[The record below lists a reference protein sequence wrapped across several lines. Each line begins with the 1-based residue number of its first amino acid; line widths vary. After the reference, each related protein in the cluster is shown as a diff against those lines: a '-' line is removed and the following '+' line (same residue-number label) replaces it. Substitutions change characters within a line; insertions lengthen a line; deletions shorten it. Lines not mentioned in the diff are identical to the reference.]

1 MSCIYH
7 YVINMSYNIPS
18 VSKAIKD
25 ILFSNSI
32 YLNSLKLGIANY
44 TALALKIKPEVDK
57 TVASDVNINTLVV
70 SIKRIADAIQ
80 QNQDKENITLEEKE
94 NLAGARISLTG
105 SIIDVEFDKEME
117 NIEKIL
123 ELFDRE
129 SDIRFNI
136 FQSKNHM
143 NLFIENISEIK
154 KIFNADSQIVTH
166 SKIKEGV
173 SMITISLPW
182 EETELRKTYQL
193 LSIISNILYDNQIFL
208 HNAFFTP
215 NEIVLIIND
224 IDAAKVYELLRVKFY
239 G

>member
-1 MSCIYH
+1 
-7 YVINMSYNIPS
+7 MSYNTPS

-25 ILFSNSI
+25 ILFSNNI

-57 TVASDVNINTLVV
+57 TVASDVNINTIVV

-80 QNQDKENITLEEKE
+80 QNQDSDNSAQEEKD

-154 KIFNADSQIVTH
+154 KIFGANSQIVTH

>member
-1 MSCIYH
+1 MS
-7 YVINMSYNIPS
+7 SNIPS

-44 TALALKIKPEVDK
+44 TALAIKIKPEVER
-57 TVASDVNINTLVV
+57 TIGSEININTIVV
-70 SIKRIADAIQ
+70 SIKRIADALQ
-80 QNQDKENITLEEKE
+80 QNQDLDASLAQEEKE

-105 SIIDVEFDKEME
+105 SILEVEFDKEIE
-117 NIEKIL
+117 NIEKVL
-123 ELFDRE
+123 DLFDRQ

-154 KIFNADSQIVTH
+154 KVFNSNDSPTIIP

-182 EETELRKTYQL
+182 IETELRKTYQL
-193 LSIISNILYDNQIFL
+193 LSIISNILYDNQISL

-215 NEIVLIIND
+215 SEIVLIIND
-224 IDAAKVYELLRVKFY
+224 RDAAKVYELLRVKFY
-239 G
+239 R

>member
-1 MSCIYH
+1 MSF
-7 YVINMSYNIPS
+7 NIPS

-57 TVASDVNINTLVV
+57 TVGSDVNINTIVV

-80 QNQDKENITLEEKE
+80 QNQGNENIAQEEKD

-154 KIFNADSQIVTH
+154 KIFGADSQIVTH

>member
-1 MSCIYH
+1 MYS
-7 YVINMSYNIPS
+7 NTPS

-32 YLNSLKLGIANY
+32 YLNSLKLGIANF
-44 TALALKIKPEVDK
+44 TALALKIKPELDRIIG
-57 TVASDVNINTLVV
+57 SEVNINTIVV
-70 SIKRIADAIQ
+70 SIKRIADALE
-80 QNQDKENITLEEKE
+80 QNRDLDSIAQEEKE

-105 SIIDVEFDKEME
+105 SILEVEFDKEME
-117 NIEKIL
+117 NMEKIL
-123 ELFDRE
+123 ELFDRQ

-154 KIFNADSQIVTH
+154 KIFNNNATPTITP

-193 LSIISNILYDNQIFL
+193 LSMISNILYDNQISL

-215 NEIVLIIND
+215 TEIVLIIND
-224 IDAAKVYELLRVKFY
+224 KDAAKVYELLRVKFY
-239 G
+239 R

>member
-1 MSCIYH
+1 
-7 YVINMSYNIPS
+7 MSYNIPS

-44 TALALKIKPEVDK
+44 TALAIKIKPEVER
-57 TVASDVNINTLVV
+57 TIGSEININTIVV
-70 SIKRIADAIQ
+70 SIKRIADALQ
-80 QNQDKENITLEEKE
+80 QNQDLDASLAQEEKE

-105 SIIDVEFDKEME
+105 SILEVEFDKEIE
-117 NIEKIL
+117 NIEKVL
-123 ELFDRE
+123 DLFDRQ

-154 KIFNADSQIVTH
+154 KIFNSNDSPTIIP

-182 EETELRKTYQL
+182 IETELRKTYQL
-193 LSIISNILYDNQIFL
+193 LSMISNILYDNQISL

-215 NEIVLIIND
+215 SEIVLIIND
-224 IDAAKVYELLRVKFY
+224 RDAAKVYELLRVKFY
-239 G
+239 R

>member
-1 MSCIYH
+1 MS
-7 YVINMSYNIPS
+7 SNIPT

-44 TALALKIKPEVDK
+44 TALAIKIKPEVEG
-57 TVASDVNINTLVV
+57 TIGSEININTIVV
-70 SIKRIADAIQ
+70 SIKRIADALQ
-80 QNQDKENITLEEKE
+80 QNQDLDASLAQEEKE

-105 SIIDVEFDKEME
+105 SILEVEFDKEIE
-117 NIEKIL
+117 NIEKVL
-123 ELFDRE
+123 DLFDRQ

-154 KIFNADSQIVTH
+154 KIFNSNDSPTIIP

-182 EETELRKTYQL
+182 VETELRKTYQL
-193 LSIISNILYDNQIFL
+193 LSIISNILYDNQISL

-215 NEIVLIIND
+215 SEIVLIIND
-224 IDAAKVYELLRVKFY
+224 RDAAKVYELLRVKFY
-239 G
+239 R

>member
-1 MSCIYH
+1 
-7 YVINMSYNIPS
+7 MSYNIPS

-44 TALALKIKPEVDK
+44 TALAIKIKPEVEG
-57 TVASDVNINTLVV
+57 TIGSEININTIVV
-70 SIKRIADAIQ
+70 SIKRIADALQ
-80 QNQDKENITLEEKE
+80 QNQDLDDRIAQEEKE

-105 SIIDVEFDKEME
+105 SILEVEFDKEIE
-117 NIEKIL
+117 NIEKVL
-123 ELFDRE
+123 DLFDRQ

-154 KIFNADSQIVTH
+154 KIFNSNDDSPTIIP

-182 EETELRKTYQL
+182 VETELRKTYQL
-193 LSIISNILYDNQIFL
+193 LSIISNILYDNQISL

-215 NEIVLIIND
+215 SEIVLIIND
-224 IDAAKVYELLRVKFY
+224 RDAAKVYELLRVKFY
-239 G
+239 R

>member
-1 MSCIYH
+1 MYS
-7 YVINMSYNIPS
+7 NIPS

-44 TALALKIKPEVDK
+44 TALAIKIKPEVDRILG
-57 TVASDVNINTLVV
+57 SEVNINTIVV
-70 SIKRIADAIQ
+70 SIKRIADVLQ
-80 QNQDKENITLEEKE
+80 QNQDFDSIAQEEKE

-105 SIIDVEFDKEME
+105 SILEVEFDKEIE
-117 NIEKIL
+117 NIEKVL
-123 ELFDRE
+123 DLFDRQ

-154 KIFNADSQIVTH
+154 KIFNSTDSSPTITP

-193 LSIISNILYDNQIFL
+193 LSMISNILYDNQISL

-224 IDAAKVYELLRVKFY
+224 MDAAKVYELLRVKFY
-239 G
+239 R

>member
-1 MSCIYH
+1 
-7 YVINMSYNIPS
+7 MSYNIPS

-57 TVASDVNINTLVV
+57 TVASDVNINTIVV

-80 QNQDKENITLEEKE
+80 QNQSNENIAQEEKD

-154 KIFNADSQIVTH
+154 KIFGADSQIVTH

-193 LSIISNILYDNQIFL
+193 LSIISTILYDNQIFL

>member
-1 MSCIYH
+1 MS
-7 YVINMSYNIPS
+7 SNIPS

-44 TALALKIKPEVDK
+44 TALAIKIKPEVER
-57 TVASDVNINTLVV
+57 TIGSEININTIVV
-70 SIKRIADAIQ
+70 SIKRIADALQ
-80 QNQDKENITLEEKE
+80 QNQDLDASLAQEEKE

-105 SIIDVEFDKEME
+105 SILEVEFDKEIE
-117 NIEKIL
+117 NIEKVL
-123 ELFDRE
+123 DLFDRQ

-154 KIFNADSQIVTH
+154 KIFSSNESDTVIPN
-166 SKIKEGV
+166 KIKEGV

-182 EETELRKTYQL
+182 EDTELRKTYQL
-193 LSIISNILYDNQIFL
+193 LSMISNILYDNQISL

-215 NEIVLIIND
+215 SEIVLIIND
-224 IDAAKVYELLRVKFY
+224 RDAAKVYELLRVKFY
-239 G
+239 K

>member
-1 MSCIYH
+1 MYS
-7 YVINMSYNIPS
+7 NIPS

-44 TALALKIKPEVDK
+44 TALAIKIKPEVDRILG
-57 TVASDVNINTLVV
+57 SEVNINTIVV
-70 SIKRIADAIQ
+70 SIKRIADVLQ
-80 QNQDKENITLEEKE
+80 QNQDFDSIAQEEKE

-105 SIIDVEFDKEME
+105 SILEVEFDKEME
-117 NIEKIL
+117 NIEKVL
-123 ELFDRE
+123 DLFDRQ

-154 KIFNADSQIVTH
+154 KIFNSTDSSPTITP

-193 LSIISNILYDNQIFL
+193 LSMISNILYDNQISL

-224 IDAAKVYELLRVKFY
+224 SDAAKIYELLRVKIL
-239 G
+239 

>member
-1 MSCIYH
+1 MYS
-7 YVINMSYNIPS
+7 NIPS

-32 YLNSLKLGIANY
+32 YINSLKLGIANY
-44 TALALKIKPEVDK
+44 TALAIKIKPELDK
-57 TVASDVNINTLVV
+57 IIGTEVNINTIVV
-70 SIKRIADAIQ
+70 SIKRIADALQ
-80 QNQDKENITLEEKE
+80 QNQDLDDSIAQEEKE

-105 SIIDVEFDKEME
+105 SILDVEFDKEME
-117 NIEKIL
+117 NIEKVL
-123 ELFDRE
+123 DLFDRQ

-154 KIFNADSQIVTH
+154 KIFSSNESHTVIPN
-166 SKIKEGV
+166 KIKEGV

-182 EETELRKTYQL
+182 EDTELRKTYQL
-193 LSIISNILYDNQIFL
+193 LSMISNILYDNQISL

-215 NEIVLIIND
+215 SEIVLIIND
-224 IDAAKVYELLRVKFY
+224 RDAAKVYELLRVKFY
-239 G
+239 K

>member
-1 MSCIYH
+1 
-7 YVINMSYNIPS
+7 MSYNIPS

-57 TVASDVNINTLVV
+57 TIGSDVNINTIVV
-70 SIKRIADAIQ
+70 SIKRITDAIQ
-80 QNQDKENITLEEKE
+80 QNQDNENIAQEEKE

-154 KIFNADSQIVTH
+154 KIFDADSQIVTH

-193 LSIISNILYDNQIFL
+193 LSIISTILYDNQIFL

-239 G
+239 K

>member
-1 MSCIYH
+1 MYS
-7 YVINMSYNIPS
+7 NIPS

-44 TALALKIKPEVDK
+44 TALAIKIKPELDRIIG
-57 TVASDVNINTLVV
+57 SEVNINTIVV
-70 SIKRIADAIQ
+70 SIKRIADALQ
-80 QNQDKENITLEEKE
+80 QNQDLDSIAQEEKE

-105 SIIDVEFDKEME
+105 SILEVEFDKEME
-117 NIEKIL
+117 NIEKVM
-123 ELFDRE
+123 ELFDRQ
-129 SDIRFNI
+129 SDIRFNL

-154 KIFNADSQIVTH
+154 RIFNSNDSPTITP

-182 EETELRKTYQL
+182 EEIELRKTYQL
-193 LSIISNILYDNQIFL
+193 LSMISNILYDNQISL

-215 NEIVLIIND
+215 NEIILIIND
-224 IDAAKVYELLRVKFY
+224 RDAAKVYELLRVKFPK
-239 G
+239 

>member
-1 MSCIYH
+1 MYS
-7 YVINMSYNIPS
+7 NTPS

-32 YLNSLKLGIANY
+32 YLNSLKMGIANY
-44 TALALKIKPEVDK
+44 TALAVKIKPELDK
-57 TVASDVNINTLVV
+57 IVGSEVNINTIVV
-70 SIKRIADAIQ
+70 SIKRIADALE
-80 QNQDKENITLEEKE
+80 QNQDLDSIAQEEKE

-105 SIIDVEFDKEME
+105 SILDVEFNKEIE

-123 ELFDRE
+123 ELFDRQ

-154 KIFNADSQIVTH
+154 KIFSNNDSPTITPY
-166 SKIKEGV
+166 KIKEGV

-193 LSIISNILYDNQIFL
+193 LSMISTILYDNQISL

-215 NEIVLIIND
+215 TEIVLIIND
-224 IDAAKVYELLRVKFY
+224 KDAAKVYELLRVKFY
-239 G
+239 R

>member
-1 MSCIYH
+1 MYS
-7 YVINMSYNIPS
+7 NIPS

-44 TALALKIKPEVDK
+44 TALAIKIKPEVDRILG
-57 TVASDVNINTLVV
+57 SEVNLNTIVV
-70 SIKRIADAIQ
+70 SIKRIADALQ
-80 QNQDKENITLEEKE
+80 QNQDFDTIAQEEKE

-105 SIIDVEFDKEME
+105 SILEVEFDKEME
-117 NIEKIL
+117 NIEKVL
-123 ELFDRE
+123 DLFDRQ

-154 KIFNADSQIVTH
+154 KIFNSTDSSPTITP
-166 SKIKEGV
+166 SKIKGGV

-193 LSIISNILYDNQIFL
+193 LSMISNILYDNQISL

-224 IDAAKVYELLRVKFY
+224 RDAAKVYELLRVKFY
-239 G
+239 R